1 MFKALVEKMDMA
13 LSEGTGFD
21 EIAGN
26 LKKLHI
32 KVKDEYVKP
41 LPTDL
46 CSSLLITNWRTDER
60 MDILLCSYNIFIHCI
75 SKNNIILVG

>member
-1 MFKALVEKMDMA
+1 MNLKSKSKMFKALVEKMDMA

-46 CSSLLITNWRTDER
+46 CSSLA
-60 MDILLCSYNIFIHCI
+60 YNELENRWTHGYI
-75 SKNNIILVG
+75 SLQL

>member
-1 MFKALVEKMDMA
+1 MNLKSKSKMFKALVEKMDMA
-13 LSEGTGFD
+13 LSEGNSFD

-26 LKKLHI
+26 LKKLHL

-46 CSSLLITNWRTDER
+46 CSDLAMNELESR
-60 MDILLCSYNIFIHCI
+60 
-75 SKNNIILVG
+75 

>member
-1 MFKALVEKMDMA
+1 MNLKSKSKMFKTLVEKMDMA
-13 LSEGTGFD
+13 LSEGNSFD

-26 LKKLHI
+26 LKKLHL

-46 CSSLLITNWRTDER
+46 CSDLAMNELESR
-60 MDILLCSYNIFIHCI
+60 
-75 SKNNIILVG
+75 

>member
-1 MFKALVEKMDMA
+1 MFKALVEKMDIA
-13 LSEGTGFD
+13 LSEGTNFD
-21 EIAGN
+21 EVAGS

-46 CSSLLITNWRTDER
+46 CTVLAMNELENR
-60 MDILLCSYNIFIHCI
+60 
-75 SKNNIILVG
+75 

>member
-13 LSEGTGFD
+13 LSEGSNFD

-46 CSSLLITNWRTDER
+46 CTSLATNELENR
-60 MDILLCSYNIFIHCI
+60 
-75 SKNNIILVG
+75 

>member
-1 MFKALVEKMDMA
+1 MNLKSKSKMFKALVDKMDIA
-13 LSEGTGFD
+13 LSEGTSFD
-21 EIAGN
+21 EVAGN

-46 CSSLLITNWRTDER
+46 CTTLA
-60 MDILLCSYNIFIHCI
+60 
-75 SKNNIILVG
+75 KNELENR

>member
-1 MFKALVEKMDMA
+1 MNLKSKSKMFKALVEKMDMA
-13 LSEGTGFD
+13 LSEGNSFD

-26 LKKLHI
+26 LKKLHL

-46 CSSLLITNWRTDER
+46 CSDLAMNELENRWTNGYISLQL
-60 MDILLCSYNIFIHCI
+60 
-75 SKNNIILVG
+75 

>member
-1 MFKALVEKMDMA
+1 MNLKSKSKMFKALVEKMDMA
-13 LSEGTGFD
+13 LSDGTNFD
-21 EIAGN
+21 EVAGN

-46 CSSLLITNWRTDER
+46 CTVLAMNELENR
-60 MDILLCSYNIFIHCI
+60 
-75 SKNNIILVG
+75 

>member
-1 MFKALVEKMDMA
+1 MNLKSKSKMFKALVEKMDMA
-13 LSEGTGFD
+13 LSDGTNFD

-46 CSSLLITNWRTDER
+46 CTVLAMNELENR
-60 MDILLCSYNIFIHCI
+60 
-75 SKNNIILVG
+75 

>member
-1 MFKALVEKMDMA
+1 MNLKSKSKMFKALIEKMDMA
-13 LSEGTGFD
+13 LSDGTNFD

-46 CSSLLITNWRTDER
+46 CTVLAMNELENR
-60 MDILLCSYNIFIHCI
+60 
-75 SKNNIILVG
+75 

>member
-46 CSSLLITNWRTDER
+46 CSSLA
-60 MDILLCSYNIFIHCI
+60 YNELE
-75 SKNNIILVG
+75 NR

>member
-1 MFKALVEKMDMA
+1 MDIA
-13 LSEGTGFD
+13 LSEGSSFD

-46 CSSLLITNWRTDER
+46 CSSLAMNELENR
-60 MDILLCSYNIFIHCI
+60 
-75 SKNNIILVG
+75 

>member
-1 MFKALVEKMDMA
+1 MNLKSKSKMFKALVEKMDMA
-13 LSEGTGFD
+13 LSEGSSFD

-32 KVKDEYVKP
+32 KIKDEYVKP

-46 CSSLLITNWRTDER
+46 CSSLATNELENR
-60 MDILLCSYNIFIHCI
+60 
-75 SKNNIILVG
+75 